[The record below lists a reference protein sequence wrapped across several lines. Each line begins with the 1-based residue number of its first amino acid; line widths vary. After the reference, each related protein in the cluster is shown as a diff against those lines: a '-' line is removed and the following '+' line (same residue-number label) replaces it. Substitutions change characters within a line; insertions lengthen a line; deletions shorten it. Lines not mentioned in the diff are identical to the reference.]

1 MPDEQREPT
10 QARVEWE
17 PLSVREAR
25 RKIAEWEARNGHDSY
40 VDCLNGGFKGY
51 QAACWDC
58 DWRGPE
64 HLRGDEEMDTPES
77 RAHKRN
83 ARADAADH
91 QLATRPAASPSEQ
104 REGEATARVDLAERL
119 RARADYKPSAFDMQP
134 MPRLGGGDANL
145 LREAASTL
153 DHQTKALE
161 AADRLLEALEEQA
174 ESDTDIDWV
183 YLSDYRNEYRA
194 ARTTKGG
201 HDDV

>member
-104 REGEATARVDLAERL
+104 REGEARGDLAAQLEGIGASL
-119 RARADYKPSAFDMQP
+119 DDD
-134 MPRLGGGDANL
+134 GDHDSYTIL
-145 LREAASTL
+145 LRAASTI

-161 AADRLLEALEEQA
+161 AADELEDASEQLQSALRDQDYPTVA
-174 ESDTDIDWV
+174 VTDCMGSVRDA
-183 YLSDYRNEYRA
+183 LDRFA
-194 ARTTKGG
+194 TTKGEDAG
-201 HDDV
+201 

>member
-1 MPDEQREPT
+1 MSEPATMPDEQREPT

-40 VDCLNGGFKGY
+40 VDCLNGGYKGY
-51 QAACWDC
+51 QTACWDC

-91 QLATRPAASPSEQ
+91 RQATQPAASPSEQ
-104 REGEATARVDLAERL
+104 REGEARGDLAERL
-119 RARADYKPSAFDMQP
+119 EAAAKATVGRHSD
-134 MPRLGGGDANL
+134 L
-145 LREAASTL
+145 LREAATTI
-153 DHQTKALE
+153 DQQTKVIE
-161 AADRLLEALEEQA
+161 AARVITQAVEADNADHFTHGELYGIVRDVQA
-174 ESDTDIDWV
+174 A
-183 YLSDYRNEYRA
+183 L
-194 ARTTKGG
+194 RTTEGEDG
-201 HDDV
+201 